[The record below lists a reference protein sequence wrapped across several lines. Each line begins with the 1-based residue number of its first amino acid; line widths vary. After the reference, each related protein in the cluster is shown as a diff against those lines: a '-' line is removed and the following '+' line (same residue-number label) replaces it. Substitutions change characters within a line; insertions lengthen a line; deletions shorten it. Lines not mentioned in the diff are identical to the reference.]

1 MEPEE
6 NKQPEEESVETYHD
20 QDSEPPAESAQ
31 ANRTTEEH
39 RAPNDPAEGA
49 RE

>member
-1 MEPEE
+1 MEPKE
-6 NKQPEEESVETYHD
+6 NKPSDQEPAETYHD

-31 ANRTTEEH
+31 ANRMTEEH
-39 RAPNDPAEGA
+39 RAPNDPAEGP